1 MAAVLPVAPVVP
13 SQPYSSPAPRRMPRR
28 LTISITNNPPN
39 FSSLA
44 PLSSPSSSGSSSS
57 DDESPSM
64 PPPGL
69 GGRRLS
75 ASRTSTPTPKV
86 NPYAAGGALCE
97 LAEISEPTVT
107 PAPAARPRLL
117 PQSTSFFVQ
126 TPAPTPSRP
135 ASATSKKVNPYATG
149 GALSET
155 PTPTPTPKPAS
166 RESKPMS
173 RPLNLRVLTAR
184 QIQDMAQAA
193 QAAHNNQVQARMV
206 AESILNRVRRRSQRR
221 RFPRFGGVVG
231 FGQTAS
237 SPLRKLAFDE
247 SDVSDDSG
255 SSDGGSAHGDWSSE
269 DGSDSESLEE
279 WERQLDHVSW
289 FVDNGFD

>member
-1 MAAVLPVAPVVP
+1 
-13 SQPYSSPAPRRMPRR
+13 MPRR
-28 LTISITNNPPN
+28 LTISIMNNPPN

-44 PLSSPSSSGSSSS
+44 PLSSPSSSSSSGS
-57 DDESPSM
+57 DDESPM

-97 LAEISEPTVT
+97 LAEIAEPTVT
-107 PAPAARPRLL
+107 PAPTARPRLL

-126 TPAPTPSRP
+126 SPAPTPARP
-135 ASATSKKVNPYATG
+135 ASALPKKTNPYAAG

-155 PTPTPTPKPAS
+155 PTPVPTPKPKS
-166 RESKPMS
+166 LEKPMS

-193 QAAHNNQVQARMV
+193 QVAHNNQVQARMV

-231 FGQTAS
+231 FGQPSS

-247 SDVSDDSG
+247 SDVSDDSC
-255 SSDGGSAHGDWSSE
+255 SSDGGSAHSDWSSE
-269 DGSDSESLEE
+269 EGSDSESLEE
-279 WERQLDHVSW
+279 WERQLGDVSW
-289 FVDNGFD
+289 FVDNGYD

>member
-28 LTISITNNPPN
+28 LTISIMNNPPN

-44 PLSSPSSSGSSSS
+44 PLPSPSGSSSS
-57 DDESPSM
+57 GSDDESPM

-75 ASRTSTPTPKV
+75 VTRTSTPKV

-97 LAEISEPTVT
+97 MAEISEPTVT
-107 PAPAARPRLL
+107 PAPTARPRLL

-126 TPAPTPSRP
+126 SPAPTPSRP
-135 ASATSKKVNPYATG
+135 SAPKKVNPYAAG

-155 PTPTPTPKPAS
+155 PTPTPTPKPKS
-166 RESKPMS
+166 LDSKPM

-184 QIQDMAQAA
+184 QVQDMAQAA

-221 RFPRFGGVVG
+221 RFPRFGGVIG
-231 FGQTAS
+231 FGQPAS

-247 SDVSDDSG
+247 SDVSDDSC
-255 SSDGGSAHGDWSSE
+255 SSDGGSAHSDWSSE

-279 WERQLDHVSW
+279 WERQLGDVSW

>member
-1 MAAVLPVAPVVP
+1 MAAVLPAAPVVP
-13 SQPYSSPAPRRMPRR
+13 SQPSQPSARRMPRR
-28 LTISITNNPPN
+28 LTISIMNNPPN

-44 PLSSPSSSGSSSS
+44 PLSSPSSSSSSGS
-57 DDESPSM
+57 DDESSM

-69 GGRRLS
+69 GGRRLG
-75 ASRTSTPTPKV
+75 ATRTSTPTPKV

-97 LAEISEPTVT
+97 KPEIAEPTVT
-107 PAPAARPRLL
+107 PAPTARPRLL

-126 TPAPTPSRP
+126 SPAPSP
-135 ASATSKKVNPYATG
+135 ARTMSSPKKVNPYAAG

-155 PTPTPTPKPAS
+155 APTPTATPKPRS
-166 RESKPMS
+166 LEKPMS

-231 FGQTAS
+231 FGQPSS

-269 DGSDSESLEE
+269 DGSDCESLEE
-279 WERQLDHVSW
+279 WERQLGDVSW
-289 FVDNGFD
+289 FVDNGYD

>member
-13 SQPYSSPAPRRMPRR
+13 SQPPAPTPRRMPRR
-28 LTISITNNPPN
+28 LTISIMNNPPN

-44 PLSSPSSSGSSSS
+44 PLSSSPSSSGSSSS
-57 DDESPSM
+57 DEEGPSM

-75 ASRTSTPTPKV
+75 VTRTSTPTPKV

-97 LAEISEPTVT
+97 LSEISEPTVT

-126 TPAPTPSRP
+126 TPAPTPSRS
-135 ASATSKKVNPYATG
+135 ASATKKINPYAAG

-155 PTPTPTPKPAS
+155 PTPTPTPKPT
-166 RESKPMS
+166 RLDSKPMS
-173 RPLNLRVLTAR
+173 RPINLRVLTAR

-221 RFPRFGGVVG
+221 RFPRFGGVIG
-231 FGQTAS
+231 LGQPAS

-247 SDVSDDSG
+247 SDVSDDSC
-255 SSDGGSAHGDWSSE
+255 SSDGGSAHSDWSSE

-279 WERQLDHVSW
+279 WERQLGDVSW

>member
-28 LTISITNNPPN
+28 LTISIMNDPPN

-44 PLSSPSSSGSSSS
+44 PLASPSSSGSSSS
-57 DDESPSM
+57 DEEGSM

-75 ASRTSTPTPKV
+75 VTRTSTPTPKV

-97 LAEISEPTVT
+97 MPEISEPTVT
-107 PAPAARPRLL
+107 AAPSARPRLL
-117 PQSTSFFVQ
+117 PKSTSFFVQ

-135 ASATSKKVNPYATG
+135 ASASPKKNPYASG

-155 PTPTPTPKPAS
+155 PTPSPTPKPKS
-166 RESKPMS
+166 LESKPMS
-173 RPLNLRVLTAR
+173 RPLNLRVLTTR

-221 RFPRFGGVVG
+221 RFPRFGGVIG
-231 FGQTAS
+231 FGQSAA

-247 SDVSDDSG
+247 SDVSDDSC
-255 SSDGGSAHGDWSSE
+255 SSDGGSSHDWSSE

-279 WERQLDHVSW
+279 WERQLDNVSW

>member
-1 MAAVLPVAPVVP
+1 GAV
-13 SQPYSSPAPRRMPRR
+13 
-28 LTISITNNPPN
+28 
-39 FSSLA
+39 
-44 PLSSPSSSGSSSS
+44 
-57 DDESPSM
+57 EPSM

-69 GGRRLS
+69 GGRRLGV
-75 ASRTSTPTPKV
+75 SRTSTPTPKV

-97 LAEISEPTVT
+97 LAEIAEPTVT

-126 TPAPTPSRP
+126 TPAPTPSRS
-135 ASATSKKVNPYATG
+135 ASASKKMNPYASG

-155 PTPTPTPKPAS
+155 STPTPTPKP
-166 RESKPMS
+166 RLEKPMS
-173 RPLNLRVLTAR
+173 RPINLRVLTAR
-184 QIQDMAQAA
+184 QIHDMAQAA

-221 RFPRFGGVVG
+221 RFPRFGGVIG
-231 FGQTAS
+231 FGQPAS

-247 SDVSDDSG
+247 SDVSDDSS

-279 WERQLDHVSW
+279 WERQLGDVSW

>member
-13 SQPYSSPAPRRMPRR
+13 SQPYSQPAPRRMPRR
-28 LTISITNNPPN
+28 LTISIMNNPPN

-44 PLSSPSSSGSSSS
+44 PLPSPSSSSSS
-57 DDESPSM
+57 DEEDSSM

-75 ASRTSTPTPKV
+75 VTRTSTPTPKV

-97 LAEISEPTVT
+97 LPEISEPTVT
-107 PAPAARPRLL
+107 PAAARPRLL
-117 PQSTSFFVQ
+117 QSTSFFVQ

-135 ASATSKKVNPYATG
+135 SAPKKVNPYATG

-155 PTPTPTPKPAS
+155 ALCLSSTLKPKPL
-166 RESKPMS
+166 ESKPMA

-193 QAAHNNQVQARMV
+193 QTAHNNQVQARMV
-206 AESILNRVRRRSQRR
+206 AESILNRVRRRSQKR
-221 RFPRFGGVVG
+221 RFPRFGSVIG
-231 FGQTAS
+231 FGHQAS

-279 WERQLDHVSW
+279 WERQLGDVSW

>member
-1 MAAVLPVAPVVP
+1 
-13 SQPYSSPAPRRMPRR
+13 
-28 LTISITNNPPN
+28 
-39 FSSLA
+39 
-44 PLSSPSSSGSSSS
+44 
-57 DDESPSM
+57 M

-75 ASRTSTPTPKV
+75 VTRTSTPTPKV

-97 LAEISEPTVT
+97 LPEIAEPTVI
-107 PAPAARPRLL
+107 PAPSARPRLL

-135 ASATSKKVNPYATG
+135 SAPKKANPYAAG
-149 GALSET
+149 SALSET
-155 PTPTPTPKPAS
+155 APTPSSTPKPAS
-166 RESKPMS
+166 LSKPMS

-184 QIQDMAQAA
+184 QIQDMARAA
-193 QAAHNNQVQARMV
+193 QTAHNNQVQARMV
-206 AESILNRVRRRSQRR
+206 AESILNRVRRRSQKR
-221 RFPRFGGVVG
+221 RFPRFGGVIG
-231 FGQTAS
+231 FGQAAS

-255 SSDGGSAHGDWSSE
+255 SSDGGSAHSDWSSE

-279 WERQLDHVSW
+279 WERQLGDVSW

>member
-1 MAAVLPVAPVVP
+1 MAAVLPVAPIVP

-28 LTISITNNPPN
+28 LTISIMNNPPN

-44 PLSSPSSSGSSSS
+44 PLSSPSSSSSSGS
-57 DDESPSM
+57 DDEEPTM

-75 ASRTSTPTPKV
+75 VTRTSTPTKI

-97 LAEISEPTVT
+97 LAEIPEPTVT
-107 PAPAARPRLL
+107 PAPTARPRLL

-135 ASATSKKVNPYATG
+135 ASATKKVNPYAAG
-149 GALSET
+149 GVLSET
-155 PTPTPTPKPAS
+155 PTPTPTPKPTRS
-166 RESKPMS
+166 ESKPMT

-221 RFPRFGGVVG
+221 RFPRFGGVIG
-231 FGQTAS
+231 FGQPAS

-279 WERQLDHVSW
+279 WERQLGDVSW
-289 FVDNGFD
+289 YVDNGFD

>member
-1 MAAVLPVAPVVP
+1 MAAVLPAAPVVP
-13 SQPYSSPAPRRMPRR
+13 SQPSQPSARRMPRR
-28 LTISITNNPPN
+28 LTISIMNNPPN

-44 PLSSPSSSGSSSS
+44 PLSSPSSSSSSGS
-57 DDESPSM
+57 DDESSM

-69 GGRRLS
+69 GGRRLG
-75 ASRTSTPTPKV
+75 ATRTSTPTPKV

-97 LAEISEPTVT
+97 KPEIAEPTVT
-107 PAPAARPRLL
+107 PAPTARPRLL

-126 TPAPTPSRP
+126 SPAPSP
-135 ASATSKKVNPYATG
+135 ARTMSSPKKVNPYAAG

-155 PTPTPTPKPAS
+155 APTPTATPKPRS
-166 RESKPMS
+166 LEKPMS

-193 QAAHNNQVQARMV
+193 QAAHNNQVQARMP
-206 AESILNRVRRRSQRR
+206 S
-221 RFPRFGGVVG
+221 
-231 FGQTAS
+231 S

-269 DGSDSESLEE
+269 DGSDCESLEE
-279 WERQLDHVSW
+279 WERQLGDVSW
-289 FVDNGFD
+289 FVDNGYD

>member
-28 LTISITNNPPN
+28 LTISIMNNPPN

-44 PLSSPSSSGSSSS
+44 PLVSPSSSGSSS
-57 DDESPSM
+57 DEEGSM

-75 ASRTSTPTPKV
+75 VTRTSTPTPKV

-97 LAEISEPTVT
+97 KPEISEPIVT
-107 PAPAARPRLL
+107 SAPSARSRLL

-135 ASATSKKVNPYATG
+135 SAPKKANPYAAG

-155 PTPTPTPKPAS
+155 APSPASTPKPS
-166 RESKPMS
+166 LSKPMS

-193 QAAHNNQVQARMV
+193 QVAHNTQVQARMV
-206 AESILNRVRRRSQRR
+206 AETILNRVRRRSQRR

-231 FGQTAS
+231 FGQPAH

-247 SDVSDDSG
+247 SDVSDDSC
-255 SSDGGSAHGDWSSE
+255 SSDGGSAHSDWSSE

-279 WERQLDHVSW
+279 WERQLDNVSW

>member
-28 LTISITNNPPN
+28 LTISIMNNPPN

-44 PLSSPSSSGSSSS
+44 PLASPSSSSSSS
-57 DDESPSM
+57 DEEEPSM

-75 ASRTSTPTPKV
+75 VTRTSTPTQKV

-97 LAEISEPTVT
+97 LAEIAEPTV
-107 PAPAARPRLL
+107 APAASRPRLL
-117 PQSTSFFVQ
+117 QSTSFFVQ
-126 TPAPTPSRP
+126 TPAPTPSR
-135 ASATSKKVNPYATG
+135 TSTPKKMNPYAAG

-166 RESKPMS
+166 KPMT

-184 QIQDMAQAA
+184 QVQDMAQAA

-206 AESILNRVRRRSQRR
+206 AESILNRVRRRSQRK
-221 RFPRFGGVVG
+221 RFPRFGGVIG
-231 FGQTAS
+231 FGQPLS

-247 SDVSDDSG
+247 SDVSDDSC
-255 SSDGGSAHGDWSSE
+255 SSDGGSAHSDWSSE

-279 WERQLDHVSW
+279 WERQLGDVSW

>member
-1 MAAVLPVAPVVP
+1 MAAVLPVTPVVP
-13 SQPYSSPAPRRMPRR
+13 SQPSPRRMPRR
-28 LTISITNNPPN
+28 LTISIMNNPPN

-44 PLSSPSSSGSSSS
+44 PLSSPSSSSSSGS
-57 DDESPSM
+57 DDESPM

-97 LAEISEPTVT
+97 LAEIAEPTVT
-107 PAPAARPRLL
+107 PAPTARPRLL

-126 TPAPTPSRP
+126 SPAPTPARP
-135 ASATSKKVNPYATG
+135 ASALPKKTNPYAAG

-155 PTPTPTPKPAS
+155 PTPVPTPKPKS
-166 RESKPMS
+166 LEKPMS

-193 QAAHNNQVQARMV
+193 QVAHNNQTLPEKA
-206 AESILNRVRRRSQRR
+206 L
-221 RFPRFGGVVG
+221 PRFGGVVG
-231 FGQTAS
+231 FGQPSS

-247 SDVSDDSG
+247 SDVSDDSC
-255 SSDGGSAHGDWSSE
+255 SSDGGSAHSDWSSE
-269 DGSDSESLEE
+269 EGSDSESLEE
-279 WERQLDHVSW
+279 WERQLGDVSW
-289 FVDNGFD
+289 FVDNGYD

>member
-1 MAAVLPVAPVVP
+1 
-13 SQPYSSPAPRRMPRR
+13 
-28 LTISITNNPPN
+28 
-39 FSSLA
+39 
-44 PLSSPSSSGSSSS
+44 
-57 DDESPSM
+57 M

-75 ASRTSTPTPKV
+75 VTRTSTPTPKV

-97 LAEISEPTVT
+97 LSELAEPTVT
-107 PAPAARPRLL
+107 PAPSARPRLL

-135 ASATSKKVNPYATG
+135 STPKKVNPYAAG
-149 GALSET
+149 GALSESA
-155 PTPTPTPKPAS
+155 PSPSSTPKPKPL
-166 RESKPMS
+166 ESKPM

-206 AESILNRVRRRSQRR
+206 AESILNRVRRRSQKR
-221 RFPRFGGVVG
+221 RFPRFGGVIG
-231 FGQTAS
+231 FGQPTS

-247 SDVSDDSG
+247 SDVSDDSC
-255 SSDGGSAHGDWSSE
+255 SDGSGHSDWSSE

-279 WERQLDHVSW
+279 WERQLGDVSW
-289 FVDNGFD
+289 YVDNGFD

>member
-1 MAAVLPVAPVVP
+1 
-13 SQPYSSPAPRRMPRR
+13 
-28 LTISITNNPPN
+28 
-39 FSSLA
+39 
-44 PLSSPSSSGSSSS
+44 
-57 DDESPSM
+57 M

-75 ASRTSTPTPKV
+75 VTRTSTPTPKV

-97 LAEISEPTVT
+97 MAEIAEPTVT

-126 TPAPTPSRP
+126 SPAPTPLRP
-135 ASATSKKVNPYATG
+135 ASAPKKVNPYATG
-149 GALSET
+149 GSLSET
-155 PTPTPTPKPAS
+155 APSPASTPKPKPL
-166 RESKPMS
+166 ESKPMS
-173 RPLNLRVLTAR
+173 RPINLRVLTAR

-221 RFPRFGGVVG
+221 RFPRFGGVIG
-231 FGQTAS
+231 FGQPAS

-247 SDVSDDSG
+247 SDVSDDSA

-279 WERQLDHVSW
+279 WERQLGDVSW
-289 FVDNGFD
+289 FVDNGYD